1 MQLAPAAPVTPVP
14 DGEPRRAPDGAAE
27 RRTWFDR
34 IVDPVRWEPV
44 HQRLAA
50 QPLFAS
56 CSRSEIRQLARA
68 GDECLVPAGT
78 VLCRA
83 GRIGYWLFV
92 VISGSIVVRDGS
104 GDGSA
109 GVARAGAGGT
119 VLGAG
124 SHFGD
129 VAIVGFG
136 PQPFTAEVVED
147 ATLFVLGRRHVLG
160 LIHTMPGFR
169 AGLFPGVSE
178 PGLRALLRDLRHAGM
193 AGWHALPRRVVD
205 AIVAEDGLEQ
215 RLPALMTVPRVRAT
229 RGGSS
234 SSASQPSLSALAL
247 LMRPGGAGSAVAL
260 RAPVVV
266 RPLDRRVVAGMVAV
280 VMAAM
285 TMFAF
290 SYHPDVLVVRPS
302 RPIDVSSDIAIA
314 VGASRSAP
322 VALHAP
328 RGRYILTAVDIEE
341 TTLAGLALA
350 VAQGHD
356 TLPRVQG
363 EAAVEESRA
372 GRERYQQSQRVALDL
387 VARRA
392 GIDPATLVVRFR
404 DRGLA
409 GPSAGLVYA
418 LVLADMAD
426 VVAVPPGRVIAAT
439 GELAPDGRIRA
450 VGFIAMKREVAEGS
464 GAALFLMPMVAGRGG
479 GPSSP
484 GTVSVATL
492 DEALAAVG
500 S

>member
-1 MQLAPAAPVTPVP
+1 MQQLAPAGPVSPVP
-14 DGEPRRAPDGAAE
+14 DVEPRRAPDGSSD

-34 IVDPVRWEPV
+34 LVDPVRWEPV

-56 CSRSEIRQLARA
+56 CSRSEIRQLVRA

-92 VISGSIVVRDGS
+92 VISGSVRVRDADGDHDGDHD
-104 GDGSA
+104 GDG
-109 GVARAGAGGT
+109 GGDGGT
-119 VLGAG
+119 LLGAG
-124 SHFGD
+124 SHFGE

-136 PQPFTAEVVED
+136 PQPFTVEVVED

-160 LIHTMPGFR
+160 LVHSMPGFR

-178 PGLRALLRDLRHAGM
+178 PALRPLLRDLRNAGM

-205 AIVAEDGLEQ
+205 AIVAEDGAEQ
-215 RLPALMTVPRVRAT
+215 RLPPFVVVSRDRAGRGSAARPLSAFALLTGA
-229 RGGSS
+229 GGSVT
-234 SSASQPSLSALAL
+234 
-247 LMRPGGAGSAVAL
+247 GAAP

-266 RPLDRRVVAGMVAV
+266 RPLDRRVVAGMVAAV
-280 VMAAM
+280 VGAVA
-285 TMFAF
+285 TFACL
-290 SYHPDVLVVRPS
+290 YHPDVLVVRPS
-302 RPIDVSSDIAIA
+302 RPIDVSAD
-314 VGASRSAP
+314 VVLGASASS
-322 VALHAP
+322 LHPP

-350 VAQGHD
+350 VVQGHD
-356 TLPRVQG
+356 TLPRVRG
-363 EAAVEESRA
+363 AAADEESRV

-392 GIDPATLVVRFR
+392 GIDPRTLVVRFR

-426 VVAVPPGRVIAAT
+426 VVSVPSGRVIAAT
-439 GELAPDGRIRA
+439 GELAPDGSVRA

-464 GAALFLMPMVAGRGG
+464 GATLFLMPTAGVGGAGRS
-479 GPSSP
+479 PSP
-484 GTVSVATL
+484 GTVFVNSL
-492 DEALAAVG
+492 DEALAAVD
-500 S
+500 SQKS